1 MPDKLTQR
9 NVVFAIYCEAHGIG
23 CLVDVILF
31 EHFSPLYTCD
41 SGQAAS
47 SSVLG
52 DPFSWN
58 PKLFCNWDEFVV

>member
-31 EHFSPLYTCD
+31 EHFFALYTCD

-52 DPFSWN
+52 DPFS
-58 PKLFCNWDEFVV
+58 

>member
-9 NVVFAIYCEAHGIG
+9 NVVFAIYCEAHGI

-31 EHFSPLYTCD
+31 EHFFAFYTCG

-52 DPFSWN
+52 DPFS
-58 PKLFCNWDEFVV
+58 